1 MLFSLYKYL
10 FFIIIEFTVY
20 IFGIS
25 ILGKVGNVT
34 FGKVGNFGN
43 DTFGNCGALGN
54 VNISVTFEKSG
65 FGKGGNFTILPKS
78 GTSGIF
84 IV

>member
-25 ILGKVGNVT
+25 ILGKVGNV
-34 FGKVGNFGN
+34 GN
-43 DTFGNCGALGN
+43 DTFGNRGALGN

-65 FGKGGNFTILPKS
+65 FGKGGNFTILPNS